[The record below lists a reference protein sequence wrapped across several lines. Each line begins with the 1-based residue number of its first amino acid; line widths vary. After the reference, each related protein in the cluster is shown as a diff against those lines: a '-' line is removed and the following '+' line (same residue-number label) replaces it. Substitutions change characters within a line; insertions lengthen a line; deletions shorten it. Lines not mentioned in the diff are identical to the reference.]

1 MVTMDDILIRATM
14 VLAAANERKVVWAT
28 DNGDLRECIMRNV
41 NWDRGE
47 VRITSTDTGIELWF
61 GTGEIMDM
69 LRVSLMAIVG
79 RDGRSAHIGL
89 MD

>member
-1 MVTMDDILIRATM
+1 MEDVLIRATM
-14 VLAAANERKVVWAT
+14 VLAAAHERKVVWAT
-28 DNGDLRECIMRNV
+28 ENGDLRHGVVRSV

-61 GTGEIMDM
+61 GTGEVMDM

-79 RDGRSAHIGL
+79 LDGGYAHIGWVN
-89 MD
+89 